1 MDGRYR
7 LRVRNFGPIRDAE
20 VEIRP
25 LTVFVGPSNT
35 GKSYLAGLL
44 YALHRALG
52 PAGGG
57 DPLGLLLRR
66 FSRREELD
74 EELQRDVALW
84 LDTTVE
90 RRVRLPATLA
100 ARVYEDLNQSSLG
113 ATLAQEVARCFGV
126 ENTAALVRHSSR
138 PLTASLDVVVA
149 QAKDEARL
157 RAALNPNAKSPSVDV
172 DVGAH
177 RFSLRELQQL
187 REEDDLPSEGLFA
200 GLTSAAARVIDG
212 VTHNVFHTAFRP
224 LRDSAYFLPA
234 DRTGVM
240 HSHHVIVSAL
250 LQRASLAGIRRFDG
264 VPMLS
269 GVMADFLDVLVSHV
283 SQLNR
288 WPGRSEGTPELAE
301 GIEQRVLNGRVQVNA
316 GEVGYPAFSYRPS
329 GWRQDLPLMRASSMV
344 SELAPVVLYLRH
356 VVRKGDLLIIEE
368 PESHLHPAK
377 QTTFARELA
386 AIVNAGVRVV
396 ITTHSEWFLEQI
408 GNLVRAAEL
417 PVGKRE
423 STNAALKAEDVGAWL
438 FQDTDGEGSTVSEI
452 KVDPDTG
459 LFPTDYGPVSDALYN
474 EHAAIFNALEGDS
487 DE

>member
-7 LRVRNFGPIRDAE
+7 LRARNFGPIRDAE

-25 LTVFVGPSNT
+25 LTVFVGPSNA

-52 PAGGG
+52 HAS

-66 FSRREELD
+66 FSRSEELD
-74 EELQRDVALW
+74 EELQREVASW
-84 LDTTVE
+84 LHTSDG
-90 RRVRLPATLA
+90 RRVRVPAPMA

-126 ENTAALVRHSSR
+126 ENAAALARHGSSA
-138 PLTASLDVVVA
+138 LSASLDVVVA
-149 QAKDEARL
+149 QSRGEARL
-157 RAALNPNAKSPSVDV
+157 RAALNPNAKPPSIDV

-177 RFSLRELQQL
+177 RFSLRQLQRL
-187 REEDDLPSEGLFA
+187 REEDLASEGLFA
-200 GLTSAAARVIDG
+200 GLTPAAVRVIDG

-250 LQRASLAGIRRFDG
+250 LQRASLAGIRRFGD

-269 GVMADFLDVLVSHV
+269 GVMADFLEVLVSHV

-288 WPGRSEGTPELAE
+288 WPGSREGTPELAE
-301 GIEQRVLNGRVQVNA
+301 GVEQRVLNGRVEVNA

-386 AIVNAGVRVV
+386 NIVNAGVRVA

-417 PVGKRE
+417 PVGRRE

>member
-7 LRVRNFGPIRDAE
+7 LRARNFGPIRDAE

-44 YALHRALG
+44 YALHRAVG
-52 PAGGG
+52 PAGR

-66 FSRREELD
+66 FSRPEELD
-74 EELQRDVALW
+74 EELQRDVASW
-84 LDTTVE
+84 LDTNVDS
-90 RRVRLPATLA
+90 RVRVPATIA

-113 ATLAQEVARCFGV
+113 ATLAREVARCFGV
-126 ENTAALVRHSSR
+126 ESTAALVRHSSMA
-138 PLTASLDVVVA
+138 LSASLDVVVA
-149 QAKDEARL
+149 QRKGEARL
-157 RAALNPNAKSPSVDV
+157 RAALNPNAKPPSVDV
-172 DVGAH
+172 DVGMH
-177 RFSLRELQQL
+177 RFSPRQLQRLRE
-187 REEDDLPSEGLFA
+187 DLASEGLFA
-200 GLTSAAARVIDG
+200 GLTPAAARVIDG
-212 VTHNVFHTAFRP
+212 VTHNVFHSAFRA
-224 LRDSAYFLPA
+224 LHDSAYFLPA

-240 HSHHVIVSAL
+240 HSHHVVVSAL
-250 LQRASLAGIRRFDG
+250 LQRASLAGIRRFDD

-269 GVMADFLDVLVSHV
+269 GVMADFLDVLVSHI

-288 WPGRSEGTPELAE
+288 WPGRREGTPELAE
-301 GIEQRVLNGRVQVNA
+301 GVEQRVLNGRVEVNT

-344 SELAPVVLYLRH
+344 SEIAPVVLYLRH

-386 AIVNAGVRVV
+386 TIVNAGVRVV
-396 ITTHSEWFLEQI
+396 MTTHSEWFLEQI
-408 GNLVRAAEL
+408 GNLVRSAEL
-417 PVGKRE
+417 PLDKRDSPNE
-423 STNAALKAEDVGAWL
+423 VLRADDVGAWL
-438 FQDTDGEGSTVSEI
+438 FQDDNGKGSTVAEI

-474 EHAAIFNALEGDS
+474 EHAAIFNALEGDA